1 MASIVPAS
9 GSSSG
14 LFAGIN
20 RRDLIMPFVLVG
32 ILGLMIVPLPTI
44 AIDLLLTVNIT
55 MALLLLLTG
64 VNVKRPLDISVF
76 PSLLLVTTLFRL
88 SLNVSTTRLILLHG
102 QDGTGAAGDIV
113 EVFGSF
119 VVGGSY
125 VVGIVVFLVLTLIN
139 FVVITRGSGRIAEVS
154 ARFTLDALPG
164 KQMSIDSDLAAGLI
178 DQDEARTRRTEVSR
192 ETDFHGAMDG
202 ASKFVRG
209 DAIAGLVIT
218 AINIIGGLVI
228 GVAQQDMT
236 LAEAAQTYTVLT
248 IGDGLVSQIPALLIS
263 TASGIIVTRTAD
275 AGDLGA
281 QILKQV
287 FMDPRVL
294 MASAFILVALS
305 AVPGMPFL
313 MFVMLAA
320 GLVWMARNVDKLKE
334 DLATETEEQEG
345 AAAGPQPGPDD
356 PESIESVL
364 PVETLELEVGYGLLP
379 LVDAREGGEVVGR
392 IERLRR
398 NFAREMGIILPP
410 VHIKDNL
417 ELAPSEYRL
426 LIHGVEA
433 AKGSVMPDRLLAMD
447 PGDVR
452 DPVPGVETVEPAF
465 GLPAL
470 WVRAADKARAEL
482 SGYTVVEPAA
492 VIITHLSEILQRD
505 CEQLIGR
512 EELQQLLDVV
522 ARRRP
527 RIVDELIP
535 NVLTHAHVLAVM
547 RSLLAERVSV
557 RDMPSILEALADA
570 SRYGKAVPFLV
581 DQVRE
586 RMGGA
591 VVQALLGPDSQLHV
605 AMLDAATEDT
615 LRPFV
620 VRNEAD
626 VNLAPDLS
634 TAQSLLAQLQS
645 AVSRLHDLG
654 YPAVI
659 IAPTDL
665 RYPLWRFATRFISQ
679 VHVLGQNEL
688 PPRVKV
694 STEFTV
700 STARRATRRG
710 PATMAPGTRPGGN

>member
-1 MASIVPAS
+1 MASIAPSS
-9 GSSSG
+9 GEGSG
-14 LFAGIN
+14 LFDGIKGN
-20 RRDLIMPFVLVG
+20 DLIMPMVLVG
-32 ILGLMIVPLPTI
+32 ILGLMIVPLPTL

-55 MALLLLLTG
+55 VSLLILLTG
-64 VNVKRPLDISVF
+64 VNVTRPLDMSVF

-88 SLNVSTTRLILLHG
+88 SLNVSTTRLILLNGHE
-102 QDGTGAAGDIV
+102 GTAASGDIV

-125 VVGIVVFLVLTLIN
+125 VVGIVVFLILTLIN
-139 FVVITRGSGRIAEVS
+139 FIVITKGSGRIAEVA

-178 DQDEARTRRTEVSR
+178 DQDDARARRTEVAR

-218 AINIIGGLVI
+218 GINIIGGLII
-228 GVAQQDMT
+228 GVSQQGMT
-236 LAEAAQTYTVLT
+236 VSEAAETYTVLT

-263 TASGIIVTRTAD
+263 TAAGIVVTRTAD
-275 AGDLGA
+275 AGDLGSQVVK
-281 QILKQV
+281 QI
-287 FMDPRVL
+287 FMDPKVL
-294 MASAFILVALS
+294 LASAFILVAMS
-305 AVPGMPFL
+305 AIPGIPVV
-313 MFVMLAA
+313 MFMLLAG
-320 GLVWMARNVDKLKE
+320 GLVWIAKE
-334 DLATETEEQEG
+334 SRRRKV
-345 AAAGPQPGPDD
+345 AGGDGSDESGGPGSPTDGSPDD
-356 PESIESVL
+356 DNIESVL

-379 LVDAREGGEVVGR
+379 LVDTREGGEVVGR
-392 IERLRR
+392 IERLRK

-433 AKGSVMPDRLLAMD
+433 AKGSVMSDRLLAMD

-452 DPVPGVETVEPAF
+452 DPVPGIETVEPAF

-470 WVRAADKARAEL
+470 WVRAGDKARAEL
-482 SGYTVVEPAA
+482 AGYTVVEPAA

-512 EELQQLLDVV
+512 EELQQLLEIV
-522 ARRRP
+522 AQRSP
-527 RIVDELIP
+527 RVVDELIP
-535 NVLTHAHVLAVM
+535 NVLTHTHVLAVI
-547 RSLLAERVSV
+547 RALLAERVSV
-557 RDMPSILEALADA
+557 RDLGTILESLADA

-591 VVQALLGPDSQLHV
+591 IVQAFVGPDDQLHV
-605 AMLDAATEDT
+605 AMLDAATEDA

-620 VRNEAD
+620 VRNEAE
-626 VNLAPDLS
+626 VNLAPDLP
-634 TAQSLLAQLQS
+634 TAQGLLAQLQS

-654 YPAVI
+654 YPAVL

-694 STEFTV
+694 ATEFTV

-710 PATMAPGTRPGGN
+710 PATMAPGTRQGGN